1 MEVDEI
7 YNILRETF
15 HSQSGAFLNKG
26 QAYEVA
32 MIIKEKLNVS
42 ELVSTLP
49 MDFEREDH
57 PYSAETV
64 HRGGKRINEG
74 KK

>member
-15 HSQSGAFLNKG
+15 HSQSGLYLNKG

-32 MIIKEKLNVS
+32 QIIKEKSMIS
-42 ELVSTLP
+42 EMRRGVN
-49 MDFEREDH
+49 FEREDH
-57 PYSAETV
+57 PYSAEVV
-64 HRGGKRINEG
+64 HGVNKR
-74 KK
+74 KKNG

>member
-7 YNILRETF
+7 YNILRKAF

-32 MIIKEKLNVS
+32 MIINEKLNYNK
-42 ELVSTLP
+42 T
-49 MDFEREDH
+49 FN
-57 PYSAETV
+57 T
-64 HRGGKRINEG
+64 NE
-74 KK
+74 K

>member
-15 HSQSGAFLNKG
+15 HSQSGLFLNKG

-32 MIIKEKLNVS
+32 QIIKEKSMIS
-42 ELVSTLP
+42 EMQRSVN
-49 MDFEREDH
+49 FEREDH
-57 PYSAETV
+57 PYSAEVV
-64 HRGGKRINEG
+64 HGVNKTKE
-74 KK
+74 K